1 MKYTKQAIS
10 IGDYVS
16 NWYNDINCSPI
27 GQRLPVTDKSDKRDG
42 IINTILQG
50 IDIGQ
55 ITIVKNQNDPNTKTI
70 T

>member
-1 MKYTKQAIS
+1 MQYTKKAIS
-10 IGDYVS
+10 IGNYVS

-27 GQRLPVTDKSDKRDG
+27 GQRLPVTEGSEKRDG

-55 ITIVKNQNDPNTKTI
+55 ITIAKNDNDPKYEHD
-70 T
+70 